1 MLKAVH
7 SFVCT
12 CTYILFCRSRP
23 IVKMVALGK
32 EGEDTG
38 KLGGGRGGEGRGKR
52 EEEGQRRKDRGGKR
66 EERETGGGRTRGLI
80 SKPE

>member
-23 IVKMVALGK
+23 IVKMVALV
-32 EGEDTG
+32 T
-38 KLGGGRGGEGRGKR
+38 KR
-52 EEEGQRRKDRGGKR
+52 EKTRANWEERGGKR
-66 EERETGGGRTRGLI
+66 EEKGQRREERGVRTEEGQRREERGGRR
-80 SKPE
+80 EEVEQED